1 MGRWVTT
8 AKPSATLILE
18 PDATEF
24 IPDGT
29 WIYYYHTANGVRF
42 AERVEP
48 TGFVLWLQFR
58 EP

>member
-8 AKPSATLILE
+8 AQPAAALTLE
-18 PDATEF
+18 SDATELLE
-24 IPDGT
+24 DGT
-29 WIYYYHTANGVRF
+29 KIFYYHTANGVRF

-58 EP
+58 D